1 MASIKKRP
9 DGAWRAR
16 YRDADGKEHARHF
29 PRKIDAQ
36 NWLDEVTTAV
46 RTGRYVDPTHDRET
60 LADYYV
66 EFVARQVWTSGTLAA
81 ARTAVSSCTFA
92 DVPFGRL
99 RRSHVESWVKAMADT
114 LAPSTVRTRFNYV
127 KIVVRAAVADRH
139 LAEDVTRGVRLPA
152 TRKREHAMV
161 IPTPRQ
167 VRMVL
172 EAADEHYAPLF
183 ALCAFAGLRLGE
195 AAGVQLGDIDFL
207 RRTLHIGRQV
217 QRASAGKVEIRA
229 PKYGSERAVYLPDEL
244 VQLLAAHIQ
253 RGVRGDAEWLFRGPN
268 GNPPDRAAVNYWW
281 RKSTTAAGVDFVL
294 HDLRHFYASGLIAAG
309 CDVVTVQRALGHSN
323 ASITLGT
330 YSHLW
335 PTAEDTTRRAAAG
348 LMGQVF
354 EASADSVRTPAAPR
368 AAD

>member
-1 MASIKKRP
+1 MASIQRRP
-9 DGAWRAR
+9 NGSWRAR
-16 YRDADGKEHARHF
+16 YRDGDGREHSRHF

-36 NWLDEVTTAV
+36 AWLDEVTTAV

-60 LADYYV
+60 LADYYS
-66 EFVARQVWTSGTLAA
+66 EFVARQVWTSGTRSAA
-81 ARTAVSSCTFA
+81 GTAVSSCTFA
-92 DVPFGRL
+92 AVPFGRL
-99 RRSHVESWVKAMADT
+99 RRSHVEAWVKAMAED

-152 TRKREHAMV
+152 ARKREHAMV
-161 IPTPRQ
+161 VPTPGE
-167 VRMVL
+167 VRAVL

-183 ALCAFAGLRLGE
+183 ALAAFAGLRLGE
-195 AAGVQLGDIDFL
+195 AAGVQLGDVDFL
-207 RRTLHIGRQV
+207 RRTLHVERQV
-217 QRASAGKVEIRA
+217 QRAGAGAVEVRA
-229 PKYGSERAVYLPDEL
+229 PKYGSERDVYLPDEL
-244 VQLLAAHIQ
+244 VQLLAAHVEV
-253 RGVRGDAEWLFRGPN
+253 GVVGETGWLFRGPH
-268 GNPPDRAAVNYWW
+268 GNPPDRASVGYWW
-281 RKSTTAAGVDFVL
+281 RKATTAAGLGFRL

-348 LMGQVF
+348 LMGQVLG
-354 EASADSVRTPAAPR
+354 APADSVRTPGESR

>member
-1 MASIKKRP
+1 MASIQRREN
-9 DGAWRAR
+9 GSWRAR
-16 YRDADGKEHARHF
+16 YRDGDGREHARHF
-29 PRKIDAQ
+29 PRKMDAQ
-36 NWLDEVTTAV
+36 AWLDEVTTAV
-46 RTGRYVDPTHDRET
+46 RTGRYVDPAHDRET
-60 LADYYV
+60 LAGYYA
-66 EFVARQVWTSGTLAA
+66 EFVARQVWTAGTRAA
-81 ARTAVSSCTFA
+81 AGTAVASCSFA
-92 DVPFGRL
+92 SVPFGKL
-99 RRSHVESWVKAMADT
+99 RRSHVEAWVKGMSEA
-114 LAPSTVRTRFNYV
+114 LAPSTVRTRYNYV
-127 KIVVRAAVADRH
+127 KIIVRAAVADRR

-161 IPTPRQ
+161 VPTPGE
-167 VRMVL
+167 VRRVL

-195 AAGVQLGDIDFL
+195 AAGVQLGDVDFL
-207 RRTLHIGRQV
+207 RRTLHVSRQV
-217 QRASAGKVEIRA
+217 QRASAGTVEVRA
-229 PKYGSERAVYLPDEL
+229 PKYGSERDVYLPEPL
-244 VQLLAAHIQ
+244 VHLLASHVEA
-253 RGVRGDAEWLFRGPN
+253 GVIGAEGWLFRGPN
-268 GNPPDRAAVNYWW
+268 GNPPDRAAVGYWW
-281 RKSTTAAGVDFVL
+281 RKATTAAGAEFRL

-354 EASADSVRTPAAPR
+354 GAPADSVRTDGVAR